1 MAHKA
6 DTPIS
11 QRLLTNLHGILD
23 RTNLSVV
30 DIANMMGADKRNLR
44 QIVYGRV
51 QKLHFSGFVERLEL
65 TLADIGDWIT
75 ENGHHG
81 VTHYVRNNYRKYSL
95 QATSKKNVKRFSTGA
110 HFTGKRIAP
119 KKKQAPS
126 KQTIKPTLAAA
137 VGDYLAESQL
147 RNAQMNTVVQEAK
160 TRLEKA
166 DRFNKV
172 MNRFLVLDVVLLTLF
187 LVIMIVQSGLS

>member
-1 MAHKA
+1 MAHRA

-23 RTNLSVV
+23 STNLSVV
-30 DIANMMGADKRNLR
+30 DIANMMGADKKNLR

-65 TLADIGDWIT
+65 TVADIGDWIT

-81 VTHYVRNNYRKYSL
+81 VTHYVRNSYRKYSL

-110 HFTGKRIAP
+110 HFTGKRVAP
-119 KKKQAPS
+119 KKKPAPS
-126 KQTIKPTLAAA
+126 KQNRQPIIATA
-137 VGDYLAESQL
+137 VNDYLDQAKVQ
-147 RNAQMNTVVQEAK
+147 NAQMDTVIQEAK

-166 DRFNKV
+166 DRFNKI
-172 MNRFLVLDVVLLTLF
+172 MNRFLILDAVLLALF
-187 LVIMIVQSGLS
+187 LVIMIVQSILS